1 MVISQ
6 PRSGS
11 TWTSNWLTTDT
22 TLCIHD
28 PLWTVHYE
36 DWDTNLGRVKNELG
50 DWDNI
55 QSSKTLGISCT
66 GIALWPDWVNNHPA
80 RKVILHR
87 DHSEIEHSLRT
98 SLGLEEEYNPSGDN
112 LDKIRGM
119 HVPWTNIFTDP
130 KPIYEYLLNRP
141 FDQERHR
148 ELVKM
153 HIQPHIDSLQ
163 IDYQLT
169 QRLILE
175 YADTSL

>member
-1 MVISQ
+1 MVISL

-11 TWTSNWLTTDT
+11 TWVSNWLTTDT

-36 DWDTNLGRVKNELG
+36 DWDKIEST
-50 DWDNI
+50 
-55 QSSKTLGISCT
+55 KTLGISCT

-87 DHSEIEHSLRT
+87 DHSEIERSLRT

-153 HIQPHIDSLQ
+153 HIQPHIDSLN

-169 QRLILE
+169 QRLIKE
-175 YADTSL
+175 QACNY